1 LVDSGAEIL
10 ICQDFL
16 YGAVEK
22 TGLELRHVILTSI
35 TDSLSTV
42 NKLMGKN
49 MLRGA
54 YQKMEVPPPAIYEKK
69 NFHKF
74 QDLLKKSHDNVPTIE
89 IDPREDLMSLPY
101 TGGTTGK
108 PKGVLL
114 THYNAVAQVTQLK
127 TFLSMLKEGK
137 EVWIS
142 YMPFYHAAGQVM
154 CLLQGVLQG
163 FTQVVITTPEVD
175 DILYSILKYRAES
188 FFGPPAI
195 YEMLKDY
202 DKTDRINWR
211 DLKILLCGADA
222 LHEATA
228 EGWKARTNT
237 CICEGYGQTECVC
250 VTHLNPPGTE
260 KIGSVGIPLCN
271 TVAAVV
277 DPEKDEFVP
286 LNEIGEIVVSGPQ
299 VTKGYWQNP
308 KATQECIAEIDGT
321 KWWRTGDLGRMD
333 ENGFFYI
340 YDRKRDLIKYKGLR
354 IFAREVEEVLRTH
367 PKIKEAGVI
376 GIPDIKVGQQVKA
389 IVILESDS
397 RGSISEADIIEYC
410 KDKLA
415 PYKIPK
421 IIEFAGELPRTDVGK
436 VSRRELREEE
446 S

>member
-1 LVDSGAEIL
+1 
-10 ICQDFL
+10 
-16 YGAVEK
+16 
-22 TGLELRHVILTSI
+22 
-35 TDSLSTV
+35 
-42 NKLMGKN
+42 
-49 MLRGA
+49 
-54 YQKMEVPPPAIYEKK
+54 
-69 NFHKF
+69 
-74 QDLLKKSHDNVPTIE
+74 
-89 IDPREDLMSLPY
+89 
-101 TGGTTGK
+101 
-108 PKGVLL
+108 
-114 THYNAVAQVTQLK
+114 
-127 TFLSMLKEGK
+127 
-137 EVWIS
+137 
-142 YMPFYHAAGQVM
+142 
-154 CLLQGVLQG
+154 
-163 FTQVVITTPEVD
+163 VITTPEVD

-237 CICEGYGQTECVC
+237 SICEGYGQTECVC
-250 VTHLNPPGTE
+250 VTHLNLPGTE

-286 LNEIGEIVVSGPQ
+286 LNGIGEIVVSGPQ

-367 PKIKEAGVI
+367 SKIKEAGVI

-389 IVILESDS
+389 IVVLESDS